1 MAFSLFQPLR
11 ESLARVFRPSAMAAL
26 PRADVLTLRVASS
39 PAFLLFQIHHSAALG
54 RHAVATADLAAGK
67 GRETILDRF

>member
-1 MAFSLFQPLR
+1 
-11 ESLARVFRPSAMAAL
+11 MAAL